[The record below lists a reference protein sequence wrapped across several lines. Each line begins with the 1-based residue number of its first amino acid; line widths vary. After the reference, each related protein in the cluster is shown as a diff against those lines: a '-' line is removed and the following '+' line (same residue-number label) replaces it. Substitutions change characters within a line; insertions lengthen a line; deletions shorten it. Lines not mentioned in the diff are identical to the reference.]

1 MKKYLASFICSA
13 LIIGTISISCNSV
26 KADNVDEEQFDSLL
40 YQYADDPFVAEAIDE
55 MEKNAIE
62 FRSQDYYMRQITN
75 DDETTVDSNVY
86 SEKEYNL
93 MKNDENIST
102 FTLKPGKNPTVKNSW
117 IKLTLEAY
125 KQSNEYY
132 TFTLH
137 YDWVDTPNLRFTDV
151 IALGHDSNFSFDTT
165 SMKSYHKHSGY
176 NNKSSSFSYTY
187 SKNYPTNLYAKD
199 YYVGAKFNLDS
210 NPLYGLDKYS
220 GYIQAKGRFT
230 NSSTSSGTLSF
241 LYGHL
246 QAGLS
251 FSLSTSITK
260 KGECSL
266 SFSPNLSISYDQFQH
281 QDEFVK

>member
-13 LIIGTISISCNSV
+13 LIIGTMSITNNIV
-26 KADNVDEEQFDSLL
+26 KADNVNEKQFDSLL

-62 FRSQDYYMRQITN
+62 FRSQDYYMRKIT
-75 DDETTVDSNVY
+75 DDDGSTVDSNVY
-86 SEKEYNL
+86 TEKEYNL
-93 MKNDENIST
+93 MKDNEEIST
-102 FTLKPGKNPTVKNSW
+102 FSLKPGKNPTVKNSW

-125 KQSNEYY
+125 KQSNGYY

-137 YDWVDTPNLRFTDV
+137 YDWINPPNLKFTDV

-165 SMKSYHKHSGY
+165 SMKSYHKHYGY
-176 NNKSSSFSYTY
+176 NNASSSFSYTY

-199 YYVGAKFNLDS
+199 YYVGAKFKLDT
-210 NPLYGLDKYS
+210 NPLYGMDKYS

-246 QAGLS
+246 EFGLDY
-251 FSLSTSITK
+251 SLSSSITK

-266 SFSPNLSISYDQFQH
+266 SFSPSLSLSSDEFQH

>member
-13 LIIGTISISCNSV
+13 LIIGTISISCNSI
-26 KADNVDEEQFDSLL
+26 KADNVDEKQFDSLL
-40 YQYADDPFVAEAIDE
+40 YQYADDPFVAEEVDE
-55 MEKNAIE
+55 MKKNAIE
-62 FRSQDYYMRQITN
+62 FRSQDYYIRQVTN
-75 DDETTVDSNVY
+75 DDKTTV
-86 SEKEYNL
+86 
-93 MKNDENIST
+93 
-102 FTLKPGKNPTVKNSW
+102 
-117 IKLTLEAY
+117 
-125 KQSNEYY
+125 
-132 TFTLH
+132 
-137 YDWVDTPNLRFTDV
+137 
-151 IALGHDSNFSFDTT
+151 
-165 SMKSYHKHSGY
+165 
-176 NNKSSSFSYTY
+176 
-187 SKNYPTNLYAKD
+187 
-199 YYVGAKFNLDS
+199 DS

-220 GYIQAKGRFT
+220 GYIQSKGRFT